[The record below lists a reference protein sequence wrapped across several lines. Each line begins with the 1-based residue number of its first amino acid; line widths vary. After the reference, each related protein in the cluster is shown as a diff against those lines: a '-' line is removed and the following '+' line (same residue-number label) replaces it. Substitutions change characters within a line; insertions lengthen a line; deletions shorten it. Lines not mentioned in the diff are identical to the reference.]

1 MKLVGVS
8 GYVHTVE
15 DSSCACMKIIPG
27 SASVH
32 SVNQSINQSIYVYTW
47 DGVAPIIRAAFGSG
61 QHDVGSGNS
70 MTRRCVVNTN
80 MDSGDESNQYCMTK
94 HGSSYPQIAY

>member
-27 SASVH
+27 RASVH
-32 SVNQSINQSIYVYTW
+32 SVNQSINQSINNQSIYVYTW
-47 DGVAPIIRAAFGSG
+47 DGVAPIIRAGGSCMYVCSHIRNLISARYCNG
-61 QHDVGSGNS
+61 GKL
-70 MTRRCVVNTN
+70 RR
-80 MDSGDESNQYCMTK
+80 GDL
-94 HGSSYPQIAY
+94 

>member
-32 SVNQSINQSIYVYTW
+32 SVNQSINLCLYVGWGRLDHPSRRLMYVRMFTHKKFY
-47 DGVAPIIRAAFGSG
+47 FGA
-61 QHDVGSGNS
+61 
-70 MTRRCVVNTN
+70 
-80 MDSGDESNQYCMTK
+80 
-94 HGSSYPQIAY
+94 IL